1 MAYYSTFK
9 LETVPNLEYTAIF
22 HDVVKAF
29 QNLPYF
35 SRLRDYDLFERF
47 VSGEC
52 LMGEI
57 SWYDC
62 ADNLQDISARFPG
75 IAFAIHRI
83 GEAYGED
90 AEIEGIYAKDGQV
103 ERILQVPDFSRPPS
117 EKFKEFSTT
126 A

>member
-35 SRLRDYDLFERF
+35 SSSRDYELFERF
-47 VSGEC
+47 VSGSC
-52 LMGEI
+52 SMSDI

-62 ADNLQDISARFPG
+62 AEHLQDISRQFPG

-90 AEIEGIYAKDGQV
+90 AEIEGIYAKDGEL
-103 ERILQVPDFSRPPS
+103 ERILRKPDFSRPQS
-117 EKFKEFSTT
+117 EKFKDFFPQP
-126 A
+126 